1 MWVYVDEQLFSLVRF
16 VFILKKKKS
25 LNLLTKMDKT
35 RVNSENSLVTIL
47 MALVKMRKKRI
58 HIFKSKRSLP
68 GLTNYSQVA
77 IFFSRITSLT
87 FDSCLYR
94 QFTQWTRNWKK
105 WLVKYFE
112 KYVRT
117 DFLIWFMLFSMRS
130 KNCLITNST

>member
-1 MWVYVDEQLFSLVRF
+1 MWAYGGEQLFSLVGF
-16 VFILKKKKS
+16 VFILKKKKITKS
-25 LNLLTKMDKT
+25 IHIFVQKMDKT

-105 WLVKYFE
+105 KKLGKIFWKVGKKWFFNLVHFIINE
-112 KYVRT
+112 
-117 DFLIWFMLFSMRS
+117 IE
-130 KNCLITNST
+130 